1 MQYVPPLY
9 ERIVDDD
16 DQPDLGGSSGNK
28 RKTKKQHP
36 AELYDSHQ
44 NTPDL

>member
-1 MQYVPPLY
+1 
-9 ERIVDDD
+9 VDDD
-16 DQPDLGGSSGNK
+16 DQESSGNK